1 MISDR
6 QVDRIYFSVRIVKE
20 KTFVGLFHLSQ
31 SAHGAFAK
39 VENTLS
45 CDRSCCTFLKI

>member
-6 QVDRIYFSVRIVKE
+6 QVDRICFSIKMMKE
-20 KTFVGLFHLSQ
+20 KTFMGLFHLSP

-39 VENTLS
+39 IENTLS
-45 CDRSCCTFLKI
+45 ERTKK